1 MPDITPLKGMP
12 LTTLDIGRANL
23 DPMLATIPLKEIFLD
38 LRLYSEPEEKI
49 LRSLKLE
56 KINGMAPA
64 DFWKDVEK
72 RRKADE
78 PRIADMAKV
87 PLEPK
92 ALEKA
97 LWICGQYPK
106 VKIEDG
112 ALVEAHAGHAIGGLD
127 NPFVLFLAFPKLR
140 KLSLDSG
147 GDYSALAKLTLL
159 EELQCPPMEV
169 LFNRQVL
176 RLMPML
182 KTINGKSAKEVL
194 GK

>member
-1 MPDITPLKGMP
+1 
-12 LTTLDIGRANL
+12 
-23 DPMLATIPLKEIFLD
+23 MLATIPLKELNLV
-38 LRLYSEPEEKI
+38 LRLYSESEEKV

-56 KINGMAPA
+56 KINGMTPA
-64 DFWKDVEK
+64 NFWMDVEK

-78 PRIADMAKV
+78 ARVADMAKM

-112 ALVEAHAGHAIGGLD
+112 ALVEAHAGHANGGLD
-127 NPFVLFLAFPKLR
+127 NPFAVFLAFPKLR

-147 GDYSALAKLTLL
+147 GDYSALVKLPLL
-159 EELQCPPMEV
+159 EELQCRPEEV
-169 LFNRQVL
+169 LFNRPVL
-176 RLMPML
+176 KLMPKL
-182 KTINGKSAKEVL
+182 KTINGKPAAEVL